1 MTTVSHTRVL
11 KFLAWF
17 LFAFALALPL
27 WESRPTASQSQTAN
41 LNRVASEV
49 PDGAVAAAAPATEAL
64 TTDMDAKT
72 DDLFNNFGARGTPI
86 NECIADAVPPTA
98 RGNGRF
104 EDNKFIFEEEETVAD
119 GLGPTYNDVGCV
131 TCHQAVDTGAFGQQ
145 MEFRAGHLSGGNFVD
160 APGGQLIHAR
170 GTDSDIVEHI
180 TTGENVRAFRVVLQA
195 LGDGFIECIANQTLQ
210 DNVAA
215 EPSAVRGALTAV
227 PVVEANNTLRIGRFG
242 WKAQHASL
250 LSFSGDAYL
259 NEMGITNKFD
269 GFGGRSSSAA
279 DAGTHEN
286 PASTADGVIDVNF
299 GTQFDPVADPED
311 DGGDVL
317 AFADFMAA
325 TRAPGRQNPIPAAA
339 LRGDPLFNQ
348 VGCAACHTRTFTT
361 ATAGTAINGGAFTV
375 PAALGDKIIHPFSDF
390 ALHDVGTGDG
400 IVQNAGQASANLMR
414 TAPLWGIRARNRF
427 MHDGL
432 TVNISEAI
440 QRHAGQATAARN
452 AFNALT
458 AAQRSDLLFFILSL

>member
-1 MTTVSHTRVL
+1 MSKLFKVL
-11 KFLAWF
+11 ALT
-17 LFAFALALPL
+17 LFAALALSL
-27 WESRPTASQSQTAN
+27 WLSPATTGQKNKNQVDPEAP
-41 LNRVASEV
+41 
-49 PDGAVAAAAPATEAL
+49 PDGAVALAAPTEAL

-86 NECIADAVPPTA
+86 NECVADAVPPTA

-145 MEFRAGHLSGGNFVD
+145 MEFRAGHLSGGSFVD

-170 GTDSDIVEHI
+170 GTDSDVVEHI
-180 TTGENVRAFRVVLQA
+180 TTGENVRAFRVVTQA
-195 LGDGFIECIANQTLQ
+195 LGDGFVECIANQDLQ
-210 DNVAA
+210 ANVNA
-215 EPSAVRGALTAV
+215 EPAAQRGTLTAV
-227 PVVEANNTLRIGRFG
+227 PVTEANNTLRFGRFG
-242 WKAQHASL
+242 WKAQHGSL
-250 LSFSGDAYL
+250 LSFAGDAYL
-259 NEMGITNKFD
+259 NEMGITSKFD

-286 PASTADGVIDVNF
+286 PASTAEGVIDVT
-299 GTQFDPVADPED
+299 GPPFDPVVDPED

-339 LRGDPLFNQ
+339 VRGDPLFNQ
-348 VGCAACHTRTFTT
+348 VGCAVCHTRNLTT
-361 ATAGTAINGGAFTV
+361 APAGTVINGGAFTV

-400 IVQNAGQASANLMR
+400 IVQNAGQSTANQMR

-432 TVNISEAI
+432 SVNVSETI
-440 QRHAGQATAARN
+440 QRHAGHATAARN

-458 AAQRSDLLFFILSL
+458 ASQRADLLAFVLSL